1 MSGNI
6 SSERAARNQSV
17 YRSANE
23 KLKPINAAVHQ
34 RGDPLGEWICECAD
48 ASCELHVL
56 ATRLEYEQIRANP
69 RAFIVYRKR
78 LEDAMR
84 AIADQENPTPP
95 GHFQRCSYVKA
106 GLVLSV
112 LKTRARRGL
121 SEERCNYFGH
131 G

>member
-1 MSGNI
+1 GNI

-69 RAFIVYRKR
+69 RAFIVYVSHV
-78 LEDAMR
+78 DAEVER
-84 AIADQENPTPP
+84 
-95 GHFQRCSYVKA
+95 V
-106 GLVLSV
+106 LVANDRYTIVEKFDNGGEVAEALD
-112 LKTRARRGL
+112 
-121 SEERCNYFGH
+121 
-131 G
+131 